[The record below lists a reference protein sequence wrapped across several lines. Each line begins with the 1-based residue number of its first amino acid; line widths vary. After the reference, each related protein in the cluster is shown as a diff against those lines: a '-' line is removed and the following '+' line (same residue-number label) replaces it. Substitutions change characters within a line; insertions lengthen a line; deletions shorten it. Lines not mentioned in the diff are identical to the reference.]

1 MSSSA
6 TSALRNRESGRR
18 NDAKHRGKAVE
29 NSLFGV
35 ATLGSN
41 RLNLQQIYEIERL
54 YSTHPAVQAARSVLQ
69 AQLFSGGIALFRD
82 GVVQSVVKDGKSQK
96 ANNGS
101 GSGSGSGN
109 GSTASTQ
116 VPSEKGDDDQSGVK
130 EAFHRHL
137 ATHWLAFAREVCDCF
152 LKWGLCVVVFDLE
165 SEEPSKKAARLAK
178 EEEGI
183 KLPGDSRKRGRSDVV
198 AKRLIP
204 KVPVLG
210 TYEVAYEH
218 IGRFGYTRQFKVYA
232 QVPGQATQEDEQAV
246 VHIRQEPDGVGNLNS
261 PMASVYELGSFVHS
275 ITELAMVAE
284 ISRATPQIITQL
296 RPPMKTQ
303 GLDPG
308 ALFFDSD
315 SRNVASGQ
323 DSEESQSAAR
333 ALETQ
338 AHLCKIINSLQT
350 TARDPGQSGSSSA
363 THSYSPPDIQPKLFT
378 IPKGTA
384 SLGIEPPHALGK
396 HASPTSHFSCCCM
409 LFRILPL
416 WQTKSWLRATNPKR
430 EQTWKL
436 CSDLGLSKSPP
447 PSVSR
452 PVWSSKAATRA
463 SPVNSF
469 NC

>member
-1 MSSSA
+1 MASSA
-6 TSALRNRESGRR
+6 SSALRNRESGRR

-29 NSLFGV
+29 NNLFGV

-82 GVVQSVVKDGKSQK
+82 GVVQSVVKDGKK

-101 GSGSGSGN
+101 GSGSGN
-109 GSTASTQ
+109 GSAASTQ
-116 VPSEKGDDDQSGVK
+116 VPSEKGDDDQSGIK

-183 KLPGDSRKRGRSDVV
+183 KLPGESRKRGQSEVV

-204 KVPVLG
+204 KVPTLG
-210 TYEVAYEH
+210 TYEVAYDH
-218 IGRFGYTRQFKVYA
+218 VGRFGYTRQFKVYA
-232 QVPGQATQEDEQAV
+232 QTPGQAMQEDEQAV
-246 VHIRQEPDGVGNLNS
+246 VHIRQEPDSVGNLNS

-308 ALFFDSD
+308 ALFFDSE

-338 AHLCKIINSLQT
+338 AQLCKIINSLQT
-350 TARDPGQSGSSSA
+350 TAREPGQSGSSSA
-363 THSYSPPDIQPKLFT
+363 SHSYQPPDIQPKLFT
-378 IPKGTA
+378 IPKGMCTTPNHPITPTP
-384 SLGIEPPHALGK
+384 LPNPH
-396 HASPTSHFSCCCM
+396 HPTPSSCCFC
-409 LFRILPL
+409 ILPL
-416 WQTKSWLRATNPKR
+416 WQTKSSRQATNPKR

-436 CSDLGLSKSPP
+436 CNVSELSKSQPHLEYQ
-447 PSVSR
+447 R
-452 PVWSSKAATRA
+452 VWSSKAATRA